1 MLYTELYLVTQH
13 YLLKR
18 KRKFYRCFSFWEF
31 SLIFQVRSRM
41 AWPVATSLLF
51 SPPSQGVALLRWS
64 CDNPFPSQ
72 AALPWPRQQ
81 VKATGTVL
89 CQLAFFFSW
98 RLHIPRFMLPEGFV
112 SWGLFSVGRSSS
124 DTVPSWKVG
133 TQSLDVTGFV
143 HIWKQSC
150 NWHVADGFFEKHFF
164 YRWRTNRT

>member
-1 MLYTELYLVTQH
+1 M
-13 YLLKR
+13 
-18 KRKFYRCFSFWEF
+18 
-31 SLIFQVRSRM
+31 FQ
-41 AWPVATSLLF
+41 
-51 SPPSQGVALLRWS
+51 LLRVQPDLPGKKQNGMACGNLPTIAPLPRAWL
-64 CDNPFPSQ
+64 CPGGPVTTPF
-72 AALPWPRQQ
+72 LPRLPYPGRGSRSKRLELFCVNWH
-81 VKATGTVL
+81 
-89 CQLAFFFSW
+89 FFFSW